1 MQDNFSPKPN
11 VAGPSRGSALAVFR
25 RPIERLAGLAYLQRV
40 YDRRPPGCHGLDLMR
55 WSLDDLGI
63 RYCTDEADMQRIPET
78 GPVVFVGNH
87 PFGGVEG
94 IVLGALLGSR
104 RQDVRILA
112 NYFLGRMAALRD
124 VFLLVDPF
132 KTRGAERRNL
142 SPIRAAL
149 RWLEQGGALV
159 VFPAGEV
166 AHFNPRS
173 RRIEDPPWSPAA
185 ARLARRAGC
194 PVVPVYFP
202 GRNRIRFQLL
212 GLIHPRLRTIMLARE
227 MIARRGTTVEA
238 RIGTPIPQRQLAGYA
253 GDDERTD
260 YLRSRTYILSE
271 RHPVGGVPVQPR
283 ETPRAAQPLAPESSR
298 DAQLDEVR
306 RLPSD
311 QLLVDAGDQSVYIAD
326 ANQIP
331 TLLQEI
337 GRLREMTFREVGEGT
352 GRERDLDL
360 FDPSYRHLF
369 IWSNDNNEVVGAYR
383 VGLSDKL
390 LRDKGIA
397 GLYTSTLFSFEPRLF
412 ESMGPALEVGRSFI
426 RPEYQKSY
434 TGLLLL
440 WKGIGH
446 YVIRH
451 PHYTTLFGPVS
462 ISADYRSAS
471 QRLIVSFLEQNRYVH
486 DWSRWVHPHTPTSV
500 ERAPSYP
507 LGPSQLRD
515 LEDVS
520 TFISEIEADHK
531 GVPILLKQYL
541 KLGGRLLGFN
551 VDPEFSN
558 VLDVL
563 IMVDL
568 RQTAQRILARYMGRD
583 GSKAFL
589 AGHAAGKEQAG

>member
-1 MQDNFSPKPN
+1 
-11 VAGPSRGSALAVFR
+11 
-25 RPIERLAGLAYLQRV
+25 
-40 YDRRPPGCHGLDLMR
+40 MR

-104 RQDVRILA
+104 RPDVRILA

-132 KTRGAERRNL
+132 KTHGAERRNL
-142 SPIRAAL
+142 SPMRDAL
-149 RWLEQGGALV
+149 RWLDKGGALV

-166 AHFNPRS
+166 SHINPRNG
-173 RRIEDPPWSPAA
+173 RIEDPPWSPAA

-238 RIGTPIPQRQLAGYA
+238 RIGTPIPHRQLAAYA
-253 GDDERTD
+253 NDDERTG
-260 YLRSRTYILSE
+260 YLRSRTYILRE
-271 RHPVGGVPVQPR
+271 RQPVGGVPVQPR
-283 ETPRAAQPLAPESSR
+283 ATPRVVLPLAAAASR
-298 DAQLDEVR
+298 ETQLDELR
-306 RLPSD
+306 SLSAD
-311 QLLVDAGDQSVYIAD
+311 QLLVDAGDQSVYIAE
-326 ANQIP
+326 AKQIP

-352 GRERDLDL
+352 GRERDLDI

-369 IWSNDNNEVVGAYR
+369 IWSNDNNEVVGSYR
-383 VGLSDKL
+383 IGLSDEL
-390 LRDKGIA
+390 MSDKGVA
-397 GLYTSTLFSFEPRLF
+397 GLYTSSLFSFEPTLF
-412 ESMGPALEVGRSFI
+412 DSMGPALEVGRSFI
-426 RPEYQKSY
+426 RPEYQRSY

-440 WKGIGH
+440 WKGIGRF
-446 YVIRH
+446 VVRH
-451 PHYTTLFGPVS
+451 PRYTTLFGPVS
-462 ISADYRSAS
+462 ISADYRSTS

-486 DWSRWVHPHTPTSV
+486 DWSRWVRPQTPMRV

-507 LGPSQLRD
+507 LSPSQLRN

-558 VLDVL
+558 VLDIL

-568 RQTAQRILARYMGRD
+568 RQTAPKILGRYMGRD
-583 GSKAFL
+583 GSKEFL
-589 AGHAAGKEQAG
+589 ARHASSRTRAS